1 MDDRSVVRCAHRRGR
16 LRVAPAERGLRTSEP
31 PRVGQPSPEATPTNA
46 KPTRTIALAVVATV
60 VAMIVLY
67 PLSVG
72 PLAVLDGAGV
82 LDQNAINSIRPIYAP
97 LKPLVTTTRVG
108 GLLVAYEMQC
118 RALGRRL
125 HN

>member
-1 MDDRSVVRCAHRRGR
+1 MH
-16 LRVAPAERGLRTSEP
+16 VASSERGLNTSES
-31 PRVGQPSPEATPTNA
+31 PRVGQPSPEATPTNV
-46 KPTRTIALAVVATV
+46 KPARTIGMAVIATILATV
-60 VAMIVLY
+60 VLY

-97 LKPLVTTTRVG
+97 LKPLVTTTRAG

-118 RALGRRL
+118 RALGRRF
-125 HN
+125 HK

>member
-1 MDDRSVVRCAHRRGR
+1 VRCDRRRDR

-31 PRVGQPSPEATPTNA
+31 PRVGQPLPEGTPLHA
-46 KPTRTIALAVVATV
+46 KPALAIALAVVAAV
-60 VAMIVLY
+60 MAMIELY

-125 HN
+125 HM